1 MLLDMYLYFCL
12 PLTRPIQQGPKAK
25 AAPRRRRP
33 SVRAVAPSRPAP
45 RRGVKA
51 VAAKTDKPSTG
62 ARRPAKRSL
71 RVLDGGRAGLR

>member
-25 AAPRRRRP
+25 AAPRRRRA
-33 SVRAVAPSRPAP
+33 SGRAVAPP
-45 RRGVKA
+45 RRGVKP